1 MEENNKKEEM
11 VYIPYGIKNRR
22 EFFDGF
28 GVSEL
33 KYTLMSLPLTAS
45 LAFLLSKSAITF
57 SPLYLYSFR
66 ILCILHLLSLNA

>member
-28 GVSEL
+28 GVSKL
-33 KYTLMSLPLTAS
+33 KYTLMSLPLTAA
-45 LAFLLSKSAITF
+45 LAFFVRVVLGNVLIS
-57 SPLYLYSFR
+57 
-66 ILCILHLLSLNA
+66 